1 MAKTESYSWR
11 IEPELKRALE
21 DTAREQ
27 GVSVATLLD
36 DIVAEGLRREARS
49 GDDEAVQRRLHAEA
63 RSCFGTLRGGDA
75 DLAERASERLRDK
88 LRGRREA
95 GRSH

>member
-11 IEPELKRALE
+11 IEPGLKQALE

-36 DIVAEGLRREARS
+36 EIVAAWLRREARS
-49 GDDEAVQRRLHAEA
+49 GDDEEIQRRLHAEA
-63 RSCFGTLRGGDA
+63 RSSFGTLRGGDA
-75 DLAERASERLRDK
+75 DLAEQASERLKTR
-88 LRGRREA
+88 LRRRRA
-95 GRSH
+95 ADRPH